1 VRPTP
6 GTAADRWSEAD
17 AWLIA
22 YPDQFGAGEG
32 GGGLAAVAAVMDD
45 LAPDL
50 NGVHVLPFHPSS
62 SDGGFSVQDYAVIA
76 PEAGTWDDVAAL
88 AGRHRLVA
96 DAVVN
101 HVSAQGSWFRSHL
114 AGEPDHADFFRVV
127 PEGTDLSSVVRPRPG
142 PPVTRFRRADGTE
155 ADYWTTFGADQV
167 DLDYRNPD
175 VLLAVFAAVFRYLD
189 HGAAA
194 IRLDAV
200 AFLWKDPATPSMHRP
215 ETHAIVALL
224 RDCVREIDPA
234 VVLITETNV
243 PHRDNIAY
251 LGTAAEPEADGVY
264 QFSLAPLVLHALHT
278 GNVAPLR
285 DWATTAAWPSGSAVF
300 NFLAGHD
307 GVGVRPA
314 RDWLTPEQVAALADR
329 CREAGGVVNEAATA
343 GRTEPYELAATWRSL
358 CTVGVDGPFTDDE
371 LVARHLAGHAVAL
384 ALRGIPLLYV
394 HSLVASAN
402 ARDRH
407 AATGIARDLNRA
419 RFTSPEAF
427 RAALGADDR
436 ISARAWRG
444 LQAMLGWRRSQP
456 VFHPDV
462 AQRIHPGDGGVIVI
476 ERGPVAAE
484 GALVAVNLTG
494 HTETVDVGDGWI
506 DLADGEE
513 APTALTLGPWSHRWF
528 SRPGRPTPRPV
539 SAR

>member
-1 VRPTP
+1 MDRILVLTP
-6 GTAADRWSEAD
+6 YDAPDPAIPIAACRAGACGIVDLGWVAPAEGSEALEALAD
-17 AWLIA
+17 AAGRHGSW
-22 YPDQFGAGEG
+22 GARWDARASNDPSLRAWTD
-32 GGGLAAVAAVMDD
+32 GLAARLPVLVLAGVGSDALASAVVAARR
-45 LAPDL
+45 
-50 NGVHVLPFHPSS
+50 
-62 SDGGFSVQDYAVIA
+62 
-76 PEAGTWDDVAAL
+76 VA
-88 AGRHRLVA
+88 
-96 DAVVN
+96 
-101 HVSAQGSWFRSHL
+101 
-114 AGEPDHADFFRVV
+114 
-127 PEGTDLSSVVRPRPG
+127 
-142 PPVTRFRRADGTE
+142 TE
-155 ADYWTTFGADQV
+155 
-167 DLDYRNPD
+167 
-175 VLLAVFAAVFRYLD
+175 
-189 HGAAA
+189 
-194 IRLDAV
+194 
-200 AFLWKDPATPSMHRP
+200 
-215 ETHAIVALL
+215 
-224 RDCVREIDPA
+224 
-234 VVLITETNV
+234 VLIETSCAEDAL
-243 PHRDNIAY
+243 RAQ
-251 LGTAAEPEADGVY
+251 AAGCDGV
-264 QFSLAPLVLHALHT
+264 VVK
-278 GNVAPLR
+278 G
-285 DWATTAAWPSGSAVF
+285 
-300 NFLAGHD
+300 
-307 GVGVRPA
+307 
-314 RDWLTPEQVAALADR
+314 
-329 CREAGGVVNEAATA
+329 REAGGVVNEAATA